1 MNKMTKIAALPV
13 AALLALGLA
22 GCGDDNDKDD
32 LTTTVTTTA
41 SDGSTDTVLLKANLD
56 SAKKAIAAAQKAHPN
71 GKVIGLDRSDKYQR
85 WEITVLN
92 PSNQL
97 VEVNVDYNGKVTNA
111 KAEVENPDDDDQ
123 QIINL
128 LADLDLPNLGDVI
141 ADNTPKDGVI
151 DSVELE
157 NRDGTLVWELEY
169 DNKNTNKDMLTVW
182 ADAAS
187 GAELASEAAK

>member
-1 MNKMTKIAALPV
+1 MTKIAALPV

-41 SDGSTDTVLLKANLD
+41 SDGSTDTVLSKASLD

-71 GKVIGLDRSDKYQR
+71 DKVIGLDRSDKYQR

>member
-1 MNKMTKIAALPV
+1 MTKIAALPV

-41 SDGSTDTVLLKANLD
+41 SDGSTDTVLSKANLD

>member
-41 SDGSTDTVLLKANLD
+41 SDGSTDTVLSKANLD

>member
-22 GCGDDNDKDD
+22 GCGDDNNKDA
-32 LTTTVTTTA
+32 TTSTVTA
-41 SDGSTDTVLLKANLD
+41 SDGTTKTVVSKATLE
-56 SAKKAIAAAQKAHPN
+56 SAKNAITAAQKAHPN
-71 GKVIGLDRSDKYQR
+71 GKVIGLERSDKDQR
-85 WEITVLN
+85 WEVTILN
-92 PSNQL
+92 PANQL
-97 VEVNVDYNGKVTNA
+97 VEVDVDYTGKVTNA
-111 KAEVENPDDDDQ
+111 KAEVEAPDSDEQ
-123 QIINL
+123 QIIRL
-128 LADLDLPNLGDVI
+128 LADIELPDLGDVI
-141 ADNTPKDGVI
+141 ADNTPKGGVI

-169 DNKNTNKDMLTVW
+169 DNKATGKDMLTVW

>member
-1 MNKMTKIAALPV
+1 MTKIAALPV